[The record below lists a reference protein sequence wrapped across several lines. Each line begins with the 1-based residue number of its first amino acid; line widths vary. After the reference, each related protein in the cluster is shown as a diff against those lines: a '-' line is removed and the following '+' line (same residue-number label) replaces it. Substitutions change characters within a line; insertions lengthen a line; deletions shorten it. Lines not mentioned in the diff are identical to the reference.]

1 MQPNSY
7 ETVRLIKTQTN
18 GLRKQLYKNG
28 KNSHKN
34 SYFSDSV
41 KTLHLPFGDTGGM
54 TGQGDPS
61 SWTESTGTTD
71 PLCQC
76 KKGGKFLYPFSAF

>member
-1 MQPNSY
+1 MAYGSNSI
-7 ETVRLIKTQTN
+7 R
-18 GLRKQLYKNG
+18 R

-71 PLCQC
+71 PLCPC
-76 KKGGKFLYPFSAF
+76 KKRGEAFIPVFSLLERAGHVWVI